1 MPMASSPSVLFA
13 WGDALV
19 VPKCD
24 LHHIVH
30 LGRLPG
36 LTPGVSKCHLPAK
49 SPVSV
54 TACSRGCDEYRPTVW
69 RQRRPSP
76 PSFTVSG
83 ARQYGHPGFPLFLR
97 PPGARSIST
106 RPRGRQA
113 AGPRHFRVRAAFQ
126 ESRVHKRRRHPEG
139 CRLASSHGTRSNP
152 CPFDLSPRSSP
163 ASAHESARPMQHEP
177 CQRTG
182 KLR

>member
-1 MPMASSPSVLFA
+1 
-13 WGDALV
+13 

-97 PPGARSIST
+97 PPGARSEQRNPRTAGVSCFRRRQSLRSSVIVEIQQT
-106 RPRGRQA
+106 ATHGPHCTKNDGAPRGAVLLPFTARDQA
-113 AGPRHFRVRAAFQ
+113 PVLPIPACVPAPPLPMKVR
-126 ESRVHKRRRHPEG
+126 ER
-139 CRLASSHGTRSNP
+139 
-152 CPFDLSPRSSP
+152 
-163 ASAHESARPMQHEP
+163 
-177 CQRTG
+177 
-182 KLR
+182 

>member
-1 MPMASSPSVLFA
+1 MPMCDSPHSLQTLRFA
-13 WGDALV
+13 ALTSHV
-19 VPKCD
+19 SCCPGSTQ
-24 LHHIVH
+24 IH
-30 LGRLPG
+30 L
-36 LTPGVSKCHLPAK
+36 
-49 SPVSV
+49 SV
-54 TACSRGCDEYRPTVW
+54 TPRSRADDDYQAQARCSRLASK
-69 RQRRPSP
+69 RQPLP
-76 PSFTVSG
+76 VSG